1 MAHGRR
7 IRHRSVPA
15 VLDEMKQMF
24 ESLRAFLRQA
34 LDDGVSVVTFGY
46 LVGLLGLLGLV
57 HWLAGAGYLT
67 LSP

>member
-1 MAHGRR
+1 MAAEFGTAASGSSRR
-7 IRHRSVPA
+7 NEAKS
-15 VLDEMKQMF
+15 MF
-24 ESLRAFLRQA
+24 DSLLTILRRA